1 MESTI
6 NKYFNK
12 KCDKAEN
19 GLEAV
24 QLYEKNMQ
32 KKCCNVRYKVVLS
45 DIQMP
50 VMDGVEATRRIREME
65 RDLGR
70 RKPIVAVTAYTW
82 DPADD
87 SYDSGAMAFGLRL
100 AVHREV
106 NSTCSWP

>member
-50 VMDGVEATRRIREME
+50 VMDGFDCIKNILEI
-65 RDLGR
+65 
-70 RKPIVAVTAYTW
+70 
-82 DPADD
+82 
-87 SYDSGAMAFGLRL
+87 
-100 AVHREV
+100 
-106 NSTCSWP
+106 